1 MGFDREK
8 KLGFAMAATPGKVH
22 YDKKLDS
29 YIANYI
35 SASEV
40 LPESIPSI
48 EKHRLRFCPPSVRRA
63 LLQDSVVTPSAG
75 TSAEEYCTQ
84 YPYKVLE
91 GINDDLQ
98 VGKAVELQWKMQL
111 GSPFGWWYGW
121 LEALRFESKQRAVAT
136 ITFRHFHPDSH
147 LYKLDVTFGDSKLQP
162 CDLGGYTGGLRPV
175 RDAQE
180 VCRWML
186 FFPEE
191 LLVS

>member
-1 MGFDREK
+1 MFEERWPTFHQCIDFMGARCWKHVYRDTLEGQLQCTLEIFDREK

-75 TSAEEYCTQ
+75 TSAEGYCTQ

-136 ITFRHFHPDSH
+136 ITFRHFHPDS
-147 LYKLDVTFGDSKLQP
+147 
-162 CDLGGYTGGLRPV
+162 R
-175 RDAQE
+175 
-180 VCRWML
+180 
-186 FFPEE
+186 
-191 LLVS
+191 